1 MPILSKNA
9 KPIATKHRISFANT
23 HFLCK
28 YHNLIDEIP
37 FILCNF
43 ASKVNDMIAEIKFKN
58 MYSFKNETILS
69 FEADKSEDMASYH
82 VVELAPDVRL
92 LKVAIVYGANA
103 SGKSNIVKVCDFIK
117 SFITHTPL
125 NKAEQVG
132 VVPFLLNKTTPSP
145 LSEFSISFYI
155 VQDDKAVHYV
165 YSASL
170 DRAHVANESLIFYPS
185 QQPATIFERTTENNV
200 SAIKF
205 GQKLKV
211 SNAVKEEI
219 TLKCLPNMSVFSAYM
234 QVNTSIKEIET
245 VLNYLNERMMSAVTP
260 MVSLNAF
267 AEKSIKEEVAKD
279 YILRYLQEADF
290 NISNISTKEQE
301 TKKGMINYTLFQH
314 KVSDQAGESNFYDF
328 PEMFESDGTL
338 RTFGMAAHIQHILR
352 QNAFL
357 AIDEVDNS
365 LHPKLIEY
373 IIERFLKE
381 SQQAQLLLTTHYD
394 GLLGEEDL
402 LRKDTIWFTE
412 KGPEGVSELYPLT
425 DFKGLNRISSLQKA
439 YKFGKFGA
447 VPNL

>member
-1 MPILSKNA
+1 
-9 KPIATKHRISFANT
+9 
-23 HFLCK
+23 
-28 YHNLIDEIP
+28 
-37 FILCNF
+37 
-43 ASKVNDMIAEIKFKN
+43 
-58 MYSFKNETILS
+58 
-69 FEADKSEDMASYH
+69 
-82 VVELAPDVRL
+82 
-92 LKVAIVYGANA
+92 
-103 SGKSNIVKVCDFIK
+103 
-117 SFITHTPL
+117 
-125 NKAEQVG
+125 
-132 VVPFLLNKTTPSP
+132 
-145 LSEFSISFYI
+145 
-155 VQDDKAVHYV
+155 
-165 YSASL
+165 
-170 DRAHVANESLIFYPS
+170 
-185 QQPATIFERTTENNV
+185 
-200 SAIKF
+200 
-205 GQKLKV
+205 
-211 SNAVKEEI
+211 
-219 TLKCLPNMSVFSAYM
+219 MSVFSAYM